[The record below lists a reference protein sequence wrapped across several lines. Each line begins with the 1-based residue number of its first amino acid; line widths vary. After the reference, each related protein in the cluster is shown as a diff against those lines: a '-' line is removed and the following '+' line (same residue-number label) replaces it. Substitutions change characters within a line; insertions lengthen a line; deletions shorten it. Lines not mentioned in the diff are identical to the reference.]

1 MKIEKH
7 TYLQPCIKGNYEISS
22 AQEISLQQK
31 KKARKDPQNPMS
43 KGQILLMNPEV
54 QEDFH

>member
-1 MKIEKH
+1 MK
-7 TYLQPCIKGNYEISS
+7 YLLLKKFLCS
-22 AQEISLQQK
+22 K